1 MVGTASGN
9 SLIRYDATCKLDRTS
24 EGELS
29 SNSKW
34 ANGRMNIQG
43 VLERLRQRRWREILF
58 LVSVWVKGL
67 DGLLELLGGAA
78 LLNLSPAFILGVV
91 RLLTQDEI
99 AEDPRDLVA
108 NALLRA
114 ASRLSL
120 AGEHFMALYLLI
132 HGVVKIALVSA
143 LLKRFLIAYP
153 LSMVV
158 FAGFVAYQLY
168 RYTFTRGLGI
178 LALTALD
185 FVVIALIYLEY
196 RALRSGRV

>member
-1 MVGTASGN
+1 MVGTASEDP
-9 SLIRYDATCKLDRTS
+9 LIRHNAPCKLDQTS

-29 SNSKW
+29 SNSRR

-43 VLERLRQRRWREILF
+43 VLERLRQRGWREILF
-58 LVSVWVKGL
+58 LVSVWFKGL

-78 LLNLSPAFILGVV
+78 LLSVSPGFVLGLV

-108 NALLRA
+108 NALLRG

-120 AGEHFMALYLLI
+120 AGEHFMALYLII

-153 LSMVV
+153 LSIVV

-168 RYTFTRGLGI
+168 RYTFTRGLGL

-185 FVVIALIYLEY
+185 FVVIALICLEY
-196 RALRSGRV
+196 RALRNSRA